1 MDTSTV
7 LTIIEMIDTRITNVQ
22 NTCNPVDYD
31 YPAIAELEILRDHL
45 QSFIESQ
52 VSALENSAGE

>member
-1 MDTSTV
+1 MDTTTV
-7 LTIIEMIDTRITNVQ
+7 TAIIKMIDTRITNVQ

-45 QSFIESQ
+45 QSFIEGQ
-52 VSALENSAGE
+52 LNGAENETEQ